1 MIRFSSIR
9 VRLALWYVLLLAV
22 ILVVFSG
29 ILYFLLDHGL
39 DYQIDNDLSSAAEQ
53 VLGITKWQDGHL
65 VVQRDE
71 RESELTP
78 LGERGM
84 LVRVIGLDGT
94 VIESVGPFSTLPV
107 SREALNLSR
116 SGQSDYDK
124 ANNPRDGTPVRIY
137 TVAYQANGKVYGF
150 VQVGQ
155 SLKSAQDTLHRLLL
169 VMLFII
175 PITLLFA
182 SVGGLFLA
190 NRALSPIDRIT
201 RTAQR
206 ISAEALTQ
214 RLDLALPDDEVGRLA
229 RTFDAMLDRL
239 DEAFERQRRF
249 TADASHELR
258 TPLAIMK
265 GDIEVTLHRPRTVGE
280 YQEVLADVQ
289 EEVDRLTR
297 MVEDLLLL
305 ARSDTSQSLLRL
317 EPFDLAN
324 LLHRVT
330 DQVQP
335 IADAK
340 KLTLLLD
347 TPVSVPLRGDPDK
360 LVRLF
365 LNLLDNAIKYSP
377 CRGQITV
384 QARYQ
389 EDQGQ
394 HRVVVK
400 VRDNGPGIPSE
411 QQAHIFERYYR
422 ADVSRTRANGGA
434 GLGLAIARWIA
445 EAHGGHISVQSTPGE
460 GSVFCLT
467 LPAPVHVP
475 TRDNNKE
482 GSSLVGSR

>member
-1 MIRFSSIR
+1 M
-9 VRLALWYVLLLAV
+9 LAR
-22 ILVVFSG
+22 I
-29 ILYFLLDHGL
+29 
-39 DYQIDNDLSSAAEQ
+39 
-53 VLGITKWQDGHL
+53 
-65 VVQRDE
+65 
-71 RESELTP
+71 
-78 LGERGM
+78 
-84 LVRVIGLDGT
+84 IGLDGT
-94 VIESVGPFSTLPV
+94 VIESVGPFSKLPV

-116 SGQSDYDK
+116 SGRTDLDK
-124 ANNPRDGTPVRIY
+124 ANIPGDGTLVRIY
-137 TVAYQANGKVYGF
+137 TIAYRENGQVYGF

-175 PITLLFA
+175 PTTLLFA

-229 RTFDAMLDRL
+229 RTFDAMLGRL

-265 GDIEVTLHRPRTVGE
+265 GDIEVTLNRPRTVIE
-280 YQEVLADVQ
+280 YQEALVDVQ

-305 ARSDTSQSLLRL
+305 ARSDSDTGQSLLRL
-317 EPFDLAN
+317 ETFDLAD
-324 LLHRVT
+324 LLYGVI
-330 DQVQP
+330 DQVRP

-340 KLTLLLD
+340 ALTLALD
-347 TPVSVPLRGDPDK
+347 APNSIPLSGDSDK

-365 LNLLDNAIKYSP
+365 LNLLDNAIKYSQY
-377 CRGQITV
+377 RGQVMV
-384 QARYQ
+384 QACYQ
-389 EDQGQ
+389 GYQASQ
-394 HRVVVK
+394 WIVVK
-400 VRDNGPGIPSE
+400 VADNGPGIPAE
-411 QQAHIFERYYR
+411 QQAHIFERFYR
-422 ADVSRTRANGGA
+422 ADLSRTRANGGA

-445 EAHGGHISVQSTPGE
+445 EAHGGRISVQSTPGE
-460 GSVFCLT
+460 GSVFCVT
-467 LPAPVHVP
+467 LPAPLLIP
-475 TRDNNKE
+475 TRENN
-482 GSSLVGSR
+482 VITPSRKR